1 MVNEW
6 NYSIVA
12 RRESGAR
19 GVECCCLRQALLE
32 GLGAALRAALSPTR
46 QAAATAVNGRAR
58 SVVQK
63 LKNC

>member
-1 MVNEW
+1 MLPEAGT
-6 NYSIVA
+6 I
-12 RRESGAR
+12 G
-19 GVECCCLRQALLE
+19 E